1 MLEHSFSKE
10 IFPNI
15 QSEPPLTQLEG
26 IATQRHQQGACVH
39 RRFLA
44 PSFLEFLKDG
54 SPRVGPRA
62 GDGKEQSSAPPGVSS
77 GGSCRTA
84 RMRGSV
90 WRLSWVCAT
99 NAGTC
104 PVTTP
109 SLAWGQSPRPFQALG
124 PAQPWWGGM
133 AVPSLLQLSR

>member
-62 GDGKEQSSAPPGVSS
+62 GDGKEQSSAPPGDGAGITAPYASAEQRSISRPETRCRGRCHRSCSS
-77 GGSCRTA
+77 LTKRQ
-84 RMRGSV
+84 
-90 WRLSWVCAT
+90 SWVFYISTEDDFC
-99 NAGTC
+99 
-104 PVTTP
+104 
-109 SLAWGQSPRPFQALG
+109 
-124 PAQPWWGGM
+124 
-133 AVPSLLQLSR
+133 